1 MQEMMKAVVSYAPY
15 DNRYEEVAVPEIG
28 EEEILKVFKTRD
40 AESAPAT

>member
-28 EEEILKVFKTRD
+28 EEEI
-40 AESAPAT
+40 